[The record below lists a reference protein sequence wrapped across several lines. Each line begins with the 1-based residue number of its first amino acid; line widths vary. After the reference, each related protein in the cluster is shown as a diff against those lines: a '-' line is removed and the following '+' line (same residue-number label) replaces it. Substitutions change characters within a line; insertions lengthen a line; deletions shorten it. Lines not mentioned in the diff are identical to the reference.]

1 MNDNQR
7 RRFERGSR
15 VDAFMTANAVDFPAG
30 SKGAEAAAR
39 LSEELAGL
47 AALDVAK
54 AASAGTRRQ
63 SSEGRRDLRESLR
76 ARVAAVRE
84 TAEAIGAE
92 HPEVRGLFPRTR
104 ADNSDQTLVAVA
116 RSYAEAATPHK
127 ARFVEYEMPADFV
140 ERLKTD
146 ADGLEAQMSRQTEGK
161 GTSVSTNASIEAAL
175 GRADELAGRLE
186 VVVRNKYRQDPAR
199 LAAWESARRLER
211 TARAKRNVATPPAP
225 EKQQ

>member
-7 RRFERGSR
+7 RRYERGSR
-15 VDAFMTANAVDFPAG
+15 VDAFMTANAADFPAG
-30 SKGAEAAAR
+30 GKGAEAAAR
-39 LSEELAGL
+39 LSEELAAL

-76 ARVAAVRE
+76 EQVAAVCD
-84 TAEAIGAE
+84 TAEIIGRE
-92 HPEVRGLFPRTR
+92 HPEVRGLFPRGR

-116 RSYAEAATPHK
+116 RSYAEAAPPHK

-140 ERLKTD
+140 ERLKAD
-146 ADGLEAQMSRQTEGK
+146 ADGLEAQMSRQTERR
-161 GTSVSTNASIEAAL
+161 GTSVSTNASIETAL
-175 GRADELAGRLE
+175 GRVDDLAERLE
-186 VVVRNKYRQDPAR
+186 VVVRNKYRQDPAK

-211 TARAKRNVATPPAP
+211 AARAKRTGDAPTAP